1 MKMLHF
7 AFYDDESE
15 YLPRNYPNSNCI
27 VYSASH
33 DSDCTYT
40 WYENLKANKEAIA
53 RFETEC
59 PRRDGQTPVEA
70 VIEFAMNSIAD
81 LAMVPLQ
88 DYLELPN
95 SEGRINTPAVA
106 EGNWAWRVRPDY
118 ASKEIK
124 SKILDVTLRTGRA
137 NA

>member
-7 AFYDDESE
+7 AFYDEESE
-15 YLPRNYPNSNCI
+15 FLPRNYPNPNCI

-33 DSDCTYT
+33 DSDCTAT
-40 WYENLKANKEAIA
+40 WYENLEGEALA
-53 RFETEC
+53 RFEREC
-59 PRRDGQTPVEA
+59 PRREGQNPIEA
-70 VIEFAMNSIAD
+70 LIEFAMTSPAN

-106 EGNWAWRVRPDY
+106 EGNWAYRATPDY
-118 ASKEIK
+118 NNDALKA
-124 SKILDVTLRTGRA
+124 KILDVTVRTGRA
-137 NA
+137 K